1 MQKFRLVRCEGDDA
15 EELHKL
21 AFAAD
26 YWPGDG
32 HTYWIARDAAGAVA
46 GFCSAVYW
54 VDIRCVFLSRAA
66 VTTEARGC
74 GLQRLMIAQRILW
87 AQEEGAKAV
96 YTYTEQHNYPSVI
109 NLIKAGLLKALER
122 HPDAL
127 QAVADYNDQM
137 AAEADA
143 QGYEQCVEF
152 HEKRAR
158 ELEAEA
164 KRVRSEWEGVST
176 SDAEVGGHSQP
187 NTCVEGK

>member
-1 MQKFRLVRCEGDDA
+1 MPKERAMQKFRLVRCEGDDA

-109 NLIKAGLLKALER
+109 NLIKAGFRFAG
-122 HPDAL
+122 P
-127 QAVADYNDQM
+127 
-137 AAEADA
+137 
-143 QGYEQCVEF
+143 VEF
-152 HEKRAR
+152 GWHHFILGLEKRAPLKR
-158 ELEAEA
+158 IFKEAYA
-164 KRVRSEWEGVST
+164 KT
-176 SDAEVGGHSQP
+176 D
-187 NTCVEGK
+187 